1 MLSQGYF
8 LNIFESGEKAANLR
22 LVLDFNQW
30 LMVYKMPFFST
41 VEQATHEI
49 EPLRLQADL

>member
-8 LNIFESGEKAANLR
+8 LNISESGEKAANLR

-30 LMVYKMPFFST
+30 LMVYKMPFFSIA
-41 VEQATHEI
+41 EQATHEVQ
-49 EPLRLQADL
+49 PLRLQAGL